1 MTDSSASTPQFPVTS
16 SLLKPP
22 APESGLACDPTAPG
36 LWTYVARVLRI
47 IDGDTLDVVVD
58 LGLGHRAFPRLRL
71 CGIDTP
77 ELYTRAG
84 RQARDF
90 VERALTDS
98 PAVVISTSRTDTYG
112 RYLADVKYLR
122 HEASSTLILAKGIY
136 LNAQL
141 LREKLATHYLG

>member
-1 MTDSSASTPQFPVTS
+1 MRSDR
-16 SLLKPP
+16 
-22 APESGLACDPTAPG
+22 PG

-71 CGIDTP
+71 RGIDTP

-84 RQARDF
+84 RQARNF

-122 HEASSTLILAKGIY
+122 HGASST
-136 LNAQL
+136 
-141 LREKLATHYLG
+141 